1 VSKERLLDDWA
12 RRVATAATQEMLG
25 KRINVTYIETVA
37 GPRAGALHILAGMD
51 ADRLLST
58 LSRQNNALLRQMVP
72 WDFVGDPAAYMYGR
86 YVRLEAGWDDSNA
99 NTDIPLSSISQMSH
113 KPIADGKWIA
123 GLDEGG
129 RIIIP
134 SLNRSQTPHW
144 LFCGTTGSG
153 KTVALWSAIQ
163 QLGAD
168 PKNRLVL
175 IDGKKGASFRHE
187 NRQMFHLRQQ
197 VGPVATTA
205 EEWRGALVWTV
216 REMDQRY
223 ANGYDGRLI
232 IVIDEVQEVIIDP
245 VAAEAWRRLIV
256 MGRDGGVHGMG
267 ATQYPVVD
275 ALGGPTVVR
284 DMDGRFVLR
293 VTDPTAARVA
303 LGQESATLPAHKL
316 LGRGDAI
323 TKTPEHAY
331 RIQTAYVTDRDLS
344 RVSGGEFELDKW
356 PEATAEDLGMEVKRR
371 GRNSPWPK
379 ADEMGAALVA
389 AKEGKGRDLFHEMI
403 RGEDPNKS
411 VPGGGRSTR
420 LQNLGG
426 EVHMWLKEHDYRLAN
441 VHTVES
447 EPEPEQEQA
456 PQIVDV
462 IPSDGGNELSVCPKI
477 GYTPPSTPYAPPMWL

>member
-1 VSKERLLDDWA
+1 
-12 RRVATAATQEMLG
+12 
-25 KRINVTYIETVA
+25 
-37 GPRAGALHILAGMD
+37 LHILAGMD

-72 WDFVGDPAAYMYGR
+72 WDFAGDPTAYMYGR

-99 NTDIPLSSISQMSH
+99 NTDVPLSSIAQMSH
-113 KPIADGKWIA
+113 KPITGGKWIA

-129 RIIIP
+129 RIVVP
-134 SLNRSQTPHW
+134 SLNRIQTPHW
-144 LFCGTTGSG
+144 LVSGTTGSG
-153 KTVALWSAIQ
+153 KTVALQSAVRQ
-163 QLGAD
+163 FGAD
-168 PKNRLVL
+168 PENRLVL
-175 IDGKKGASFRHE
+175 IDGKQGPSFRHKD
-187 NRQMFHLRQQ
+187 RRLFHLCRQ
-197 VGPVATTA
+197 VGPVATTP
-205 EEWRGALVWTV
+205 EQWRGALVWAV
-216 REMDQRY
+216 QEMAQRY
-223 ANGYDGRLI
+223 DRGYEGRV
-232 IVIDEVQEVIIDP
+232 IVIVDEVQEVIMDP
-245 VAAEAWRRLIV
+245 VCAEAWRRIIV
-256 MGRDGGVHGMG
+256 KGREGDVNGMG
-267 ATQYPVVD
+267 ATQHPTVD
-275 ALGGPTVVR
+275 LLGGPTVVR
-284 DMDGRFVLR
+284 NMGGRFVLR
-293 VTDPTAARVA
+293 VTDAVASRVA
-303 LGQESATLPAHKL
+303 LGEESAVLPAHRL
-316 LGRGDAI
+316 LGKGDAFA
-323 TKTPEHAY
+323 KTPEHAY
-331 RIQTAYVTDRDLS
+331 RIQVAYVTDRDLG
-344 RVSGGEFELDKW
+344 RVSGGEFELDEW
-356 PEATAEDLGMEVKRR
+356 PDATAEDLGMEVKRR

-403 RGEDPNKS
+403 RGKDSDKS